1 VAARRRR
8 ATLRR
13 RPALLAPIAL
23 GAAFLVL
30 VAVTATN
37 AVPATR
43 AGRQQAA
50 ITPNTLKP
58 SACSGITVTALRVG
72 SGTFNGTAAAELVL
86 GSAGVDTI
94 NGAGRN
100 DCIVGGAG
108 NDVIRGGA
116 GTDVCIG
123 GPGMDTFPA
132 ACETQIQ

>member
-8 ATLRR
+8 RALRR
-13 RPALLAPIAL
+13 RPGAFAPIAL
-23 GAAFLVL
+23 AAVL
-30 VAVTATN
+30 LGTLALTATN

-72 SGTFNGTAAAELVL
+72 SGTINGSAAAELIL

-94 NGAGRN
+94 DGAGGS

-108 NDVIRGGA
+108 NDVLRGGA

-123 GPGMDTFPA
+123 GLGTDTFPA
-132 ACETQIQ
+132 GCETQIQ